1 VRIVVLCSDTGIRI
15 PDTKGA
21 SLHLRAIA
29 TALATVG
36 HDVMLVG
43 LAGHGGPPPAMETLL
58 VPHPGWSK
66 GIRRELRK
74 LTTIERIVRVAG
86 EPLTRFAPNVVYER
100 LSLFGTAGRRLAA
113 AAGSAHV
120 VEVNAL
126 LAEEEARWRGLKLA
140 GLARRR
146 ERAVLLGA
154 DLRVAVS
161 EEVAAAVHDVAPGK
175 PVAVVPNGV
184 DGHLFA
190 ELPEPSEARR
200 FLGLPTSRPLIGFAG
215 SLRPWHGLEVV
226 IEALAELPAPAL
238 AVAGEGAV
246 RAGLE
251 KRAGELGVA
260 DRVLWTEQLPHHL
273 IPGFLAALDVAVLPY
288 PALAGFSFS
297 PLKLYEYLAAGVPVV
312 ASDLGQIRTVLDGG
326 RLGTLVR
333 PGDPSALA
341 EGIRRVLADPIGAG
355 EVAAAGRRVALRE
368 HSWEQRAR
376 ALSDLLEGD
385 RVRAV
390 AG

>member
-1 VRIVVLCSDTGIRI
+1 LRIAVVCSDTGIRI
-15 PDTKGA
+15 PDAKGA

-29 TALATVG
+29 TALAAVG

-43 LAGHGGPPPAMETLL
+43 VAGHGGPPSGVEALL
-58 VPHPGWSK
+58 VRHPGWSK

-74 LTTIERIVRVAG
+74 LSTVERLVREG
-86 EPLTRFAPNVVYER
+86 REPLTRFAPHVVYER
-100 LSLFGTAGRRLAA
+100 MSLFGTAGRRLAA
-113 AAGSAHV
+113 ATGSTHV

-126 LAEEEARWRGLKLA
+126 LAEEEARWRGLRLA

-161 EEVAAAVHDVAPGK
+161 DEVATAIEDVAPGK

-184 DGHLFA
+184 DGLLFA
-190 ELPEPSEARR
+190 EIPEQAQARR

-226 IEALAELPAPAL
+226 IEALAELPAVAL
-238 AVAGEGAV
+238 AVAGEGEV
-246 RAGLE
+246 RVGLE
-251 KRAGELGVA
+251 KRAGRVGVA
-260 DRVLWTEQLPHHL
+260 DRVLWLEQLPHHL

-312 ASDLGQIRTVLDGG
+312 ASDLGQIRTVLQGG
-326 RLGTLVR
+326 RWGTLVR
-333 PGDPSALA
+333 PGDRSALA
-341 EGIRRVLADPIGAG
+341 EGIRCVLADPIGAG
-355 EVAAAGRRVALRE
+355 EMATAARREALRE
-368 HSWEQRAR
+368 HTWEQRAR
-376 ALSDLLEGD
+376 ALSDLLEGH
-385 RVRAV
+385 RVHAV

>member
-1 VRIVVLCSDTGIRI
+1 MRIAVICSDTGIRI

-29 TALATVG
+29 TALAAVG
-36 HDVMLVG
+36 HDVILIGV
-43 LAGHGGPPPAMETLL
+43 AGHGGPPSGVEAVL

-74 LTTIERIVRVAG
+74 LSTVERLVREAR
-86 EPLTRFAPNVVYER
+86 EPLRRFAPNVVYER

-113 AAGSAHV
+113 ATEGAHV
-120 VEVNAL
+120 LEVNAL
-126 LAEEEARWRGLKLA
+126 LAEEEAQWRGLKLA

-161 EEVAAAVHDVAPGK
+161 DEVAAAVDDAAPGK

-184 DGHLFA
+184 DGDLFA
-190 ELPEPSEARR
+190 ELPEPADARR

-226 IEALAELPAPAL
+226 IEALAELPAAAL
-238 AVAGEGAV
+238 VVAGEGEV
-246 RAGLE
+246 RGGLE
-251 KRAGELGVA
+251 KRAGRVGVA
-260 DRVLWTEQLPHHL
+260 DRMLWMEQLPHHL

-312 ASDLGQIRTVLDGG
+312 ASDLGQIRAVLGGG

-341 EGIRRVLADPIGAG
+341 EGIRRVLADPIGTG
-355 EVAAAGRRVALRE
+355 EMAAAARRVALRE
-368 HSWEQRAR
+368 HTWEQRAR
-376 ALSDLLEGD
+376 ALGDLLEGH
-385 RVRAV
+385 RVHAV
-390 AG
+390 AR

>member
-1 VRIVVLCSDTGIRI
+1 MRIAVVCSDTGIRI

-21 SLHLRAIA
+21 SLHVQAIA
-29 TALATVG
+29 TALARIG

-43 LAGHGGPPPAMETLL
+43 VAGHGGPPSGVEAVL

-74 LTTIERIVRVAG
+74 LSTVERLVREARD
-86 EPLTRFAPNVVYER
+86 PLARFGTNVVYER
-100 LSLFGTAGRRLAA
+100 LSLFGTAGQRLAA
-113 AAGSAHV
+113 ATRAAHV
-120 VEVNAL
+120 LEVNAL
-126 LAEEEARWRGLKLA
+126 LAEEEALWRGLKLA
-140 GLARRR
+140 GLARRK
-146 ERAVLLGA
+146 ERAVLQGA

-161 EEVAAAVHDVAPGK
+161 DEVAAEVDDAAPGK

-190 ELPEPSEARR
+190 ELPESTDARR
-200 FLGLPTSRPLIGFAG
+200 FLGLPTSRPVIGFAG
-215 SLRPWHGLEVV
+215 SLRPWHGLEVL
-226 IEALAELPAPAL
+226 IEALAELPALVL
-238 AVAGEGAV
+238 AVAGEGEV
-246 RAGLE
+246 RGGLE
-251 KRAGELGVA
+251 KRAGQVGVA
-260 DRVLWTEQLPHHL
+260 DRVLWMEQLPHHL

-312 ASDLGQIRTVLDGG
+312 GSDLGQIRTALGGG
-326 RLGTLVR
+326 RWGTLVR

-341 EGIRRVLADPIGAG
+341 EGIRCVLTDPIGAR
-355 EVAAAGRRVALRE
+355 EVAAAARRVALRD
-368 HSWEQRAR
+368 HTWEQRAR
-376 ALSDLLEGD
+376 ALSDLLE
-385 RVRAV
+385 RHRALAL